1 MKVFIRNSFVFFVEL
16 LSLLNKFIPK
26 NNKIILFY
34 TNPKYNDNVR
44 ALLQWCVENVSQ
56 QDFVLYSCV
65 KIALPYKNKH
75 VFFISRVQGL
85 FVFLRA
91 KYVFYDVGT
100 TRIRPSKEQIVVQL
114 WHGTPL
120 KKIGRSVSPYRKK
133 ERLNAF
139 SFVITTSTEFKQVFA
154 EAFEC
159 SEEQVLIFEY
169 PRNDYLLQPE
179 YKVLKLYQ
187 NQTYKKNIL
196 WMPTFR
202 KSYYDGMSN
211 REQCHNFALSF
222 FSGHKDLRILNDYL
236 CDKEYFLTIKL
247 HPASIDN
254 SLLFPD
260 FSNIKIFNNLEYASL
275 NVQNYS
281 FVSCFDVLITDYSSI
296 YFDWILLDRP
306 LAFTVDD
313 IDAYSEERG
322 FVFNNPL
329 EYMPGEIIHS
339 QKEFYNFIEKLS
351 GDVDNYALQRKQ
363 VREYAHTTEWNGD
376 ACKKIIEYVG
386 LLDLQ

>member
-16 LSLLNKFIPK
+16 LSLLNKVIPK
-26 NNKIILFY
+26 NKKIILFY

-44 ALLQWCVENVSQ
+44 ALLQWCVENLSQ
-56 QDFVLYSCV
+56 QDLVLYSCV
-65 KIALPYKNKH
+65 RIPTTEFSKNI
-75 VFFISRVQGL
+75 FFISRFRGL
-85 FVFLRA
+85 FIFLKA
-91 KYVFYDVGT
+91 KYVFYDIGT
-100 TRIRPSKEQIVVQL
+100 TWIRPSEHQIVGQL

-139 SFVITTSTEFKQVFA
+139 SFVITTSKEFKQIFA

-202 KSYYDGMSN
+202 KSYYDGMGH
-211 REQCHNFALSF
+211 REQCHDFALSF
-222 FSGHKDLRILNDYL
+222 FSDNRELKILNEYL

-254 SLLFPD
+254 SLLFPN

-296 YFDWILLDRP
+296 YFDWVLLDRP
-306 LAFTVDD
+306 LAFTIDD
-313 IDAYSEERG
+313 IDEYSEERG
-322 FVFNNPL
+322 FVFDNPL

-351 GDVDNYALQRKQ
+351 GDADNYVLQRKQ
-363 VREYAHTTEWNGD
+363 IREYAHSTKWNGD

-386 LLDLQ
+386 LLDHQ